1 MKSPANGARTL
12 ILSLAFVMAGFRCAS
27 DSVVAEKPLEPAG
40 AEDSKKL
47 LARVI
52 FINRNS
58 AESYTAGFTGEAL
71 LNKKKVLFMGTALFN
86 KNPRMMKYNFLDT
99 IFKSPITTLVQDGEK
114 LKIYFPVDQSLYLDN
129 TRTIQ
134 LKNYLKIDADFQTL
148 YPFAAGQI
156 PFIKDYAIRRGL
168 EHEKDSG
175 VEHRYLILE
184 NGDFYQTVAFKGD
197 IPDKLLFLRKDTKQK
212 IEVYLEKPYTS
223 GNTVFYQ
230 SLRVTLL
237 PSGDRLS
244 IDFKDIVLNKP
255 MDPALMGEIPL
266 RRGTRF
272 INMEP

>member
-1 MKSPANGARTL
+1 MKSPANRARII
-12 ILSLAFVMAGFRCAS
+12 ILSLAFVMAGLRCAS
-27 DSVVAEKPLEPAG
+27 DSVVAEKPLGPAG
-40 AEDSKKL
+40 AEDLKKL

-52 FINRNS
+52 DINRNS
-58 AESYTAGFTGEAL
+58 AESYTAGFTGEGI

-99 IFKSPITTLVQDGEK
+99 IFKSPITTLAQDGER

-156 PFIKDYAIRRGL
+156 PLIRDYAIRRGL
-168 EHEKDSG
+168 EYEKDPG
-175 VEHRYLILE
+175 VQHSYLILE
-184 NGDFYQTVAFKGD
+184 NGDFYQTIAFKGD

-212 IEVYLEKPYTS
+212 LEVYLEMPYTS
-223 GNTVFYQ
+223 GNTVFYRR
-230 SLRVTLL
+230 LRFSLL
-237 PSGDRLS
+237 PSGDRFSL
-244 IDFKDIVLNKP
+244 DFKDIVLNKP
-255 MDPALMGEIPL
+255 VDPADMREIPL